1 MQIYPYMTELFL
13 WMQAMHMHIYIY
25 ICNSFIWI
33 HVYGLYSIIIMMV
46 LWNCGG
52 LVVPMYIYICIRKLI
67 RGILSLPI
75 PNRN

>member
-1 MQIYPYMTELFL
+1 MDAGY
-13 WMQAMHMHIYIY
+13 AHAYIY

-52 LVVPMYIYICIRKLI
+52 LVVPMYIYMY
-67 RGILSLPI
+67 P
-75 PNRN
+75 